1 MPAARGN
8 PFPDHIAI
16 ILDGNSRWARE
27 RGLDRSAGHR
37 RGVEV
42 VETILD
48 HAAER
53 GVKAVTL
60 YAFSKENWRRPETEK
75 SVLFELLK
83 WFFTHKINKIISRN
97 ARLTMIGDL
106 AHFDPDIRRILSEAE
121 ERSKGNTGCRIQIAL
136 SYGARDEIVRAA
148 RRMADDIRGGLD
160 PATVDEERFKGYLD
174 TAREAGDPD
183 LLIRTGGEKRLSNF
197 LLYQIAY
204 TELYFTKTLWPDFT
218 PEDLDGAIAD
228 YQARERRFGGRP

>member
-1 MPAARGN
+1 VPAARGN

-16 ILDGNSRWARE
+16 ILDGNSRWARD

-48 HAAER
+48 HAADR

-60 YAFSKENWRRPETEK
+60 YAFSKENWRRPEAEK

-83 WFFTHKINKIISRN
+83 WWFTQRINKILSRN

-106 AHFDPDIRRILSEAE
+106 GPFDSGIRRVLADAE
-121 ERSKGNTGCRIQIAL
+121 ERSRGNTGCRIQIAL

-148 RRMADDIRGGLD
+148 RRLAEAAKGGLD
-160 PATVDEERFKGYLD
+160 PSTIDEEGFKRYLD
-174 TAREAGDPD
+174 TDPDCGDPD
-183 LLIRTGGEKRLSNF
+183 LLIRTGGELRVSNF

-204 TELYFTKTLWPDFT
+204 TELFFTKTLWPDFT
-218 PEDLDGAIAD
+218 PADLDGAIAE